1 MRTRP
6 GAVMAGKI
14 TIAAAHG
21 SPYAPG
27 IERHTHEDEETMT
40 HAPLA
45 NFIAVRRLRIAA
57 AAAAAFACLA
67 ILPASAQ
74 DKPVNLKMSSWVPAQ
89 HPLNPALIAWAA
101 DITKASGGT
110 ITATLY
116 PSEQLGKAFDHY
128 DMAKDGIADLAY
140 VNPGYQP
147 GRFPVM
153 AGAGLPFIFANGK
166 GGSAAIDAWYR
177 QYAAKEMKD
186 IKFCFAFIHDPGTF
200 HSKKRLLSPA
210 DIKGLKVRPATSTI
224 GQMITLLGGTNV
236 QASAPEARD
245 MLERGVADAITFPW
259 GSISLFGIDK
269 VVTHHMDVPLY
280 TTPFVWAMNKDK
292 YESMSAAQK
301 KVIDDHRTTEWAEKV
316 ASPWADF
323 EFAGRAKLAG
333 LPGHDSYKLNAEQ
346 LDAWRKAVAPT
357 ETAWAE
363 GAAKAGYDP
372 KQVMESLKSTVAKY
386 KSGL

>member
-1 MRTRP
+1 
-6 GAVMAGKI
+6 MAGKI
-14 TIAAAHG
+14 TIAAALVP
-21 SPYAPG
+21 PYARR
-27 IERHTHEDEETMT
+27 IERTINDNEETMT
-40 HAPLA
+40 YAPPA
-45 NFIAVRRLRIAA
+45 SFTAARWLRVAA
-57 AAAAAFACLA
+57 AAALAC
-67 ILPASAQ
+67 IASLSAHAQ
-74 DKPVNLKMSSWVPAQ
+74 DKPVALKLSSWVPAQ

-101 DITKASGGT
+101 DITKASNGT
-110 ITATLY
+110 ITATLF

-166 GGSAAIDAWYR
+166 SGSAAIDAWYR
-177 QYAAKEMKD
+177 QYAAREMKD
-186 IKFCFAFIHDPGTF
+186 VKFCFAFIHDPGTF
-200 HSKKRLLSPA
+200 HSKKKLLVPG
-210 DIKGLKVRPATSTI
+210 DVKGLKVRPATSTI
-224 GQMITLLGGTNV
+224 GQMVTLLGGTNV

-245 MLERGVADAITFPW
+245 AIERGVADAITFPW

-269 VVTHHMDVPLY
+269 VVTEHMDVPLY

-301 KVIDDHRTTEWAEKV
+301 KVIDEHCTTEWAEKV
-316 ASPWADF
+316 AAPWADF

-333 LPGHDSYKLNAEQ
+333 QAGHESYKLTAEQ

-357 ETAWAE
+357 EAAWAE
-363 GAAKAGYDP
+363 GATKAGFDP
-372 KQVMESLKSTVAKY
+372 KQVMESLRSTVAKY
-386 KSGL
+386 KAGL